1 MKKRALAVMLAG
13 AMVLGAQTGVWAASD
28 TSDQKEGELTLL
40 MVNDWIDE
48 TGAKGEE
55 LTKVIKQYEEENPGV
70 EITLQGA
77 SQQDIKES
85 FQTAALAGGG
95 ADIVMMDNS
104 GHAIDLA
111 AMGLLY
117 PLEDITTADE
127 LTAQIR
133 KDHSIPANLR
143 VNIIP
148 CHGIWTV
155 RVSIIIKNVWRNWE
169 SMFLQHGK
177 NFLMQ

>member
-77 SQQDIKES
+77 SCRILRNLSRQQLWQEAE
-85 FQTAALAGGG
+85 QTL
-95 ADIVMMDNS
+95 
-104 GHAIDLA
+104 
-111 AMGLLY
+111 
-117 PLEDITTADE
+117 
-127 LTAQIR
+127 
-133 KDHSIPANLR
+133 
-143 VNIIP
+143 
-148 CHGIWTV
+148 
-155 RVSIIIKNVWRNWE
+155 
-169 SMFLQHGK
+169 
-177 NFLMQ
+177 